1 MYVLK
6 GITVDSHGDICEW
19 SPDTKGI
26 KIDGIRINSELKA
39 FFFNF
44 MRIYNGKKKHVSKIL
59 LMAIWIVR
67 VYFKI
72 LGNIHLPKNCK
83 N

>member
-39 FFFNF
+39 FFLNF
-44 MRIYNGKKKHVSKIL
+44 MRIYNGE
-59 LMAIWIVR
+59 
-67 VYFKI
+67 
-72 LGNIHLPKNCK
+72 KNTCE
-83 N
+83 